1 MVFPHHR
8 RPRDRGSETRDR
20 GQFGAAEGIDAASGV
35 AMLLRVTAFDDL
47 SFEGKVFGERFFASG
62 SFCYGIWRL

>member
-1 MVFPHHR
+1 
-8 RPRDRGSETRDR
+8 
-20 GQFGAAEGIDAASGV
+20 
-35 AMLLRVTAFDDL
+35 MLLRVTAFDDL